1 MNPTVV
7 LPAAIVMAGMLPPG
21 ALNRSM
27 AGGIFR
33 GMRSLSL
40 LGSGLLSLVLVACG
54 GSQPPPA
61 DASSDAA
68 DTAPAETEA
77 PKADA
82 ESADAEAGSEEP
94 KADKADKPEPKEPEF
109 KENGSVDEA
118 IAAVPV
124 ASERL
129 NIDQETLGKPL
140 QDMSLYE
147 PCKPAA
153 SQRMKFRVAVW
164 NGKAVGL
171 DMTSTPKN
179 PKLEECVKARIRE
192 LTWRDKVRAL
202 NTVEYSF

>member
-1 MNPTVV
+1 MW
-7 LPAAIVMAGMLPPG
+7 
-21 ALNRSM
+21 SSS
-27 AGGIFR
+27 F
-33 GMRSLSL
+33 

-54 GSQPPPA
+54 GSPPPPA
-61 DASSDAA
+61 EEPASV
-68 DTAPAETEA
+68 PAENSPAEA
-77 PKADA
+77 PKAEVANA
-82 ESADAEAGSEEP
+82 ESETPAEEAEAP
-94 KADKADKPEPKEPEF
+94 KAPKPEPKDPEF

-124 ASERL
+124 SSERL

-140 QDMSLYE
+140 QDPALYE
-147 PCKPAA
+147 PCKPGNA
-153 SQRMKFRVAVW
+153 RFKFRVAVW

-179 PKLEECVKARIRE
+179 PKLEECIKGRIRE